1 MVLLKIEFDVP
12 EWAIGKH
19 IYIFANQELIGYS
32 NHIIEKKPKKR
43 EYYTPLKVK
52 TQRCNG
58 CGECCESGSPFNNI
72 EEVCPYLTDRGCKLG
87 NKIPFS
93 CARSD
98 CSITFKKC
106 SERFE

>member
-1 MVLLKIEFDVP
+1 MRIEFDVP

-19 IYIFANQELIGYS
+19 IYLFANEELIGYS
-32 NHIIEKKPKKR
+32 KFIIEKKPQR
-43 EYYTPLKVK
+43 RQYYTPFKIK
-52 TQRCNG
+52 SQRCDG
-58 CGECCESGSPFNNI
+58 CGDCCKSGSPFSDKEGI
-72 EEVCPYLTDRGCKLG
+72 CPFYTDKGCKLG
-87 NKIPFS
+87 TKIPFS